1 MMDSIAMTAGTTIF
15 GLVSGFVFRL
25 IGESLKASAF
35 RQELAIKAL
44 SARDMSADLA
54 AKRGDT
60 GWLRWFFG
68 VAVVAAVVVVPIAL
82 VWSGRAELMYPVRS
96 EGWSVLW
103 GLWSGGSKVIFERVG
118 GYPYLPETLQAFNL
132 YISFVVGQ
140 KPAK

>member
-1 MMDSIAMTAGTTIF
+1 MVDAIAMTAATTTF

-35 RQELAIKAL
+35 RQELAIKAM
-44 SARDMSADLA
+44 SARDLSADKA
-54 AKRGDT
+54 AARGNT

-68 VAVVAAVVVVPIAL
+68 VAVVAAVVIVPAII
-82 VWSGRAELMYPVRS
+82 GFMDDKTLMYPTRNH
-96 EGWSVLW
+96 EWSILW
-103 GLWSGGSKVIFERVG
+103 GLWKFGGNITWTAMQ